1 MPRSRHVA
9 GPRAVT
15 ARVAAVTV
23 IAIGYIDLVRG
34 GTVIAPLALVAG
46 YLVMLPVALL
56 TD

>member
-1 MPRSRHVA
+1 MLRSRVVA
-9 GPRAVT
+9 GPRAVV
-15 ARVAAVTV
+15 ARVAAMTI

-46 YLVMLPVALL
+46 YVVMLPVALL